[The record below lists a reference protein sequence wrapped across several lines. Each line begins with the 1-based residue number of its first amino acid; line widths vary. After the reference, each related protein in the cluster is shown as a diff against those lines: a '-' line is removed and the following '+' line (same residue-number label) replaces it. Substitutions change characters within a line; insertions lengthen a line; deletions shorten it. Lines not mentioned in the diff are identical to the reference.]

1 MTNEEAIHK
10 VVTEEE
16 LFDQYSQF
24 CQFEEGP
31 SQYLIDKEDFL
42 KAIKEYARIKC
53 LETANKVKSECC
65 KILDELPIGTWHT
78 QSLILNIPDK
88 DILPEI

>member
-1 MTNEEAIHK
+1 MTAEEWLKENCESGDFPLYSDELNESMPTRA
-10 VVTEEE
+10 V
-16 LFDQYSQF
+16 
-24 CQFEEGP
+24 
-31 SQYLIDKEDFL
+31 L
-42 KAIKEYARIKC
+42 KYMKEYARIKC

-65 KILDELPIGTWHT
+65 KILDELPVSTWHT

>member
-1 MTNEEAIHK
+1 MTAEQ
-10 VVTEEE
+10 
-16 LFDQYSQF
+16 LFEKYSISYS
-24 CQFEEGP
+24 FEEGP
-31 SQYLIDKEDFL
+31 SEYLIDKEDFL
-42 KAIKEYARIKC
+42 KALKEYARIKC